1 MNLGVE
7 DLARLG
13 CKRMLIFIVEEDYLT
28 VAAKNYYRKL
38 KMNRWKGTIKL
49 VENEKEDHYFHLLD
63 LDSDK
68 AQEMRHKFVSF
79 LKHDQFNLKQDLA
92 KFVLFDSDKAQ
103 EMRHKFVS
111 FLKHDQ
117 FNLKQDLAKFVLFDG
132 DKAQEMRLGF
142 LGFFK
147 SRTEPDRNRSV

>member
-1 MNLGVE
+1 
-7 DLARLG
+7 
-13 CKRMLIFIVEEDYLT
+13 MLIFIAEEDYLT

-38 KMNRWKGTIKL
+38 KMNRWKGTIEL

-68 AQEMRHKFVSF
+68 AQEMRHKFVS
-79 LKHDQFNLKQDLA
+79 
-92 KFVLFDSDKAQ
+92 FDSDKAQ